1 MTPLTPEVLRAHP
14 LPRHESTQSKEGR
27 GAVLVVGG
35 SLEVPGG
42 VLLAAVG
49 ALRAGAGRLRIA
61 TCRGVAAAL
70 GVAVPEARVI
80 GLPETETGGIAP
92 EAAERL
98 AGDARWVDTFLIGP
112 GMMDPDATRALV
124 AALLDRVCGPDGP
137 SLVLDA
143 GALAGL
149 HDAREALHRHG
160 GRAVLTP
167 HAGEMAR
174 LLDVPREAVEAD
186 PPGAARRVAEALR
199 SVVVMKGGRTHVVA
213 PGGEA
218 WLFEGGTVGL
228 ATSGSGDTLA
238 GVIAGLLARGA
249 EPTQAAMWGVH
260 LHGEAG
266 RRMMRRYGGIGFLA
280 RELLAEVPVI
290 MAELQG

>member
-14 LPRHESTQSKEGR
+14 LPEHEGTQSKEGR
-27 GAVLVVGG
+27 GTVLVVGG
-35 SLEVPGG
+35 AVEVPGG
-42 VLLAAVG
+42 ALLAAVG
-49 ALRAGAGRLRIA
+49 ALRAGAGRLQIA
-61 TCRGVAAAL
+61 TCRTVAPAL
-70 GVAVPEARVI
+70 GVAVPEALVT
-80 GLPETETGGIAP
+80 GLPETEAGGIAP

-98 AGDARWVDTFLIGP
+98 AGTAGRTEAVLVGP

-124 AALLDRVCGPDGP
+124 ADLLDRVCGPDGP

-149 HDAREALHRHG
+149 QASREALHRHG

-174 LLDVPREAVEAD
+174 LLDVPREEVEAD
-186 PPGAARRVAEALR
+186 PPGAARHVADLLR

-213 PGGEA
+213 PGGET

-249 EPTQAAMWGVH
+249 EPAQAALWGVH

-290 MAELQG
+290 MAELRG